1 MNLKGQWVWI
11 TGASSG
17 LGLEL
22 ATQLARRG
30 ANLIVTA
37 RRLDRLEALA
47 KELSAKHGI
56 EARALAADMSKP
68 GDVERVISEV
78 KKTPIA
84 AAVLNAAVTHFGH
97 HHELEWSACEAMINT
112 NVVATTRVTSELIRH
127 YRATGG
133 SLRIML
139 VTSMT
144 GLIPV
149 PFQSAYSGTKAFLTA
164 FGTALAHELKGSPI
178 SLTVFAPGGIATEM
192 TAGDKF
198 GSLRGWLAPV
208 ASVAAE
214 AVSALEARPPLWVQG
229 FSNRMGLFLAR
240 LVPRNLF
247 LGTLAR
253 TYRKALAEASARE
266 SSEPGKDSK
275 QTVQPKTP

>member
-17 LGLEL
+17 LGLAL
-22 ATQLARRG
+22 AKQLASRG
-30 ANLIVTA
+30 ANLIVSA
-37 RRLDRLEALA
+37 RRLERLEALA
-47 KELSAKHGI
+47 KELSTAHGI
-56 EARALAADMSKP
+56 EARALAGDMSKSS
-68 GDVERVISEV
+68 DVERLISEV
-78 KKTPIA
+78 KKTPVA
-84 AAVLNAAVTHFGH
+84 AVVLNAGITHLGH
-97 HHELEWSACEAMINT
+97 HHELEWAAFETMLQT
-112 NVVATTRVTSELIRH
+112 NVVGTTRITSELVRH
-127 YRATGG
+127 YKTTGG
-133 SLRIML
+133 SLRVML
-139 VTSMT
+139 VTSMA

-178 SLTVFAPGGIATEM
+178 SVTVFAPGGIATEM

-208 ASVAAE
+208 ESVAAE
-214 AVSALEARPPLWVQG
+214 AVAALESRPPLWVQG

-247 LGTLAR
+247 LGQLAR
-253 TYRKALAEASARE
+253 TYRKALADASARAA
-266 SSEPGKDSK
+266 GGDAASK
-275 QTVQPKTP
+275 PSAKTP